1 MHTIIYY
8 TFRLTLCKDDR
19 IIHVMNDMK
28 FTTAGDY
35 MRMQP
40 QEIIKHLEADNSR
53 LAKEEVLL
61 EAMQEGLDEFFE
73 GVRMAL
79 DPLVTFGVKQVPESD
94 NEWTGQGLDWDS
106 FKVLANQL
114 INRELTGHAARDAIA
129 LARSVATTEQWNGFY
144 RRVLIK
150 DLRCGMSE
158 KTVNKVAKEFPQYA
172 VPIFGC
178 QLAHDGANHPKK
190 MTGMKQIEVK
200 LDGVRVLAVCRSGK
214 VELFSRNG
222 KQFHN
227 FPHII
232 AEIEAVLAAKP
243 APYDCVLDGEV
254 MSADFQDLMKQLQRK
269 DGKKATDAVLHLF
282 DFIPLVDFLKG
293 SWDKKQTDRSN
304 YVKYWVLE
312 NEDLL
317 EHVTACEWEDVDL
330 STTEGNTRF
339 VELNKAAVDGGYEGV
354 MIKDVDAIYTCK
366 RSHAWLKAKPFIEV
380 TLEVVDVE
388 EGTGRNEGRLGAIV
402 CEGIDDGKDS
412 RVNVGC
418 GFTDVHRDDYWN
430 SRDALIGHLVEVRAD
445 AVTQNQD
452 GTYSLRFPRFKT
464 FRGFEPGEKI

>member
-1 MHTIIYY
+1 
-8 TFRLTLCKDDR
+8 
-19 IIHVMNDMK
+19 
-28 FTTAGDY
+28 
-35 MRMQP
+35 
-40 QEIIKHLEADNSR
+40 
-53 LAKEEVLL
+53 
-61 EAMQEGLDEFFE
+61 
-73 GVRMAL
+73 MAL
-79 DPLVTFGVKQVPESD
+79 DPLVTFGVKKVPERSD
-94 NEWTGQGLDWDS
+94 VLSGQGLDWAT

-114 INRELTGHAARDAIA
+114 INRELTGHAARDAIE
-129 LARSVATTEQWNGFY
+129 LAMSVATTEQWNGFY
-144 RRVLIK
+144 RRILIK

-158 KTVNKVAKEFPQYA
+158 KTVNKVAKQGWPQYA

-178 QLAHDGANHPKK
+178 QLAHDSANHEKK
-190 MTGMKQIEVK
+190 MIGVKQIEVK
-200 LDGVRVLAVCRSGK
+200 LDGVRVLAVCRGGK

-232 AEIEAVLAAKP
+232 AEIESVLAEKP

-282 DFIPLVDFLKG
+282 DFIPLVDFLNG

-317 EHVTACEWEDVDL
+317 EHVQACAWEDVDL
-330 STTEGNTRF
+330 STTKGEERF
-339 VELNKAAVDGGYEGV
+339 VELNKAAVNGGYEGV
-354 MIKDVDAIYTCK
+354 MIKDVDAPYTCK

-380 TLEVVDVE
+380 TLTVVGVE
-388 EGTGRNEGRLGAIV
+388 EGTGRNEGRLGAFI
-402 CEGIDDGKDS
+402 CEGRDDGKDIS
-412 RVNVGC
+412 VNVGS
-418 GFTDVHRDDYWN
+418 GFSDAQRDEYWTN
-430 SRDALIGHLVEVRAD
+430 ALNGHLIEVRAD

>member
-1 MHTIIYY
+1 
-8 TFRLTLCKDDR
+8 
-19 IIHVMNDMK
+19 
-28 FTTAGDY
+28 
-35 MRMQP
+35 MRTQP
-40 QEIIKHLEADNSR
+40 QEIIARLEADNSR
-53 LAKEEVLL
+53 LAKEQVIL
-61 EAMQEGLDEFFE
+61 EAMEEGLDEFFE

-79 DPLVTFGVKQVPESD
+79 DPLVTFGVKAVPERSD
-94 NEWTGQGLDWDS
+94 VLTGQGLDWTT

-114 INRELTGHAARDAIA
+114 INRELTGHAARDAIE
-129 LARSVATTEQWNGFY
+129 LAMGVATTEQWNGFY
-144 RRVLIK
+144 RRILIK

-158 KTVNKVAKEFPQYA
+158 KTVNKVAKDFPQYA
-172 VPIFGC
+172 VPVFGC

-190 MTGMKQIEVK
+190 MTGVKQIEVK
-200 LDGVRVLAVCRSGK
+200 LDGVRVLAVCKGGK

-232 AEIEAVLAAKP
+232 AEIENVLSCTP

-282 DFIPLVDFLKG
+282 DFIPLENFLAG
-293 SWDKKQTDRSN
+293 SWDKDQTTRSN

-312 NEDLL
+312 NNDIL
-317 EHVTACEWEDVDL
+317 EHVVACEWEDVDL
-330 STTEGNTRF
+330 DTPEGEQRF
-339 VELNKAAVDGGYEGV
+339 KDINAAAVEGGYEGV
-354 MIKDVDAIYTCK
+354 MIKDVTAPYECK

-380 TLEVVDVE
+380 TLEVVGVE
-388 EGTGRNEGRLGAIV
+388 EGTGRNEGKLGAVV
-402 CEGIDDGKDS
+402 CSGEDDGKNI
-412 RVNVGC
+412 RVNVGS
-418 GFTDVHRDDYWN
+418 GFTDDNRSVFWTGRND
-430 SRDALIGHLVEVRAD
+430 LIGQLVEVRAD